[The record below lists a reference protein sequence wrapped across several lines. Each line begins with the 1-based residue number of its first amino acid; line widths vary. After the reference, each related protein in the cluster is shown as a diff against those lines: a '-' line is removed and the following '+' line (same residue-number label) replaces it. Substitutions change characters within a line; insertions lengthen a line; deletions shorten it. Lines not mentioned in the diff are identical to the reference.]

1 MKTEKIITDDYR
13 HHKALM
19 RLLKNSSKYEIVSE
33 QFIFNDGSSAMGWTM
48 LEKYSDKQIIEY
60 KEI

>member
-13 HHKALM
+13 HHKALI
-19 RLLKNSSKYEIVSE
+19 RLLKNSFKYEIVSE
-33 QFIFNDGSSAMGWTM
+33 QFIFNEGNENNWT
-48 LEKYSDKQIIEY
+48 LLGKYSDKQIIEY